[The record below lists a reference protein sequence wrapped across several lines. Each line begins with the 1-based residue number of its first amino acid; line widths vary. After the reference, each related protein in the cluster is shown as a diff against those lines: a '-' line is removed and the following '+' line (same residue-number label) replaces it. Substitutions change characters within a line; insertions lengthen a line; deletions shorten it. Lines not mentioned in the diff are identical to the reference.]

1 MLLTIINTW
10 HFSLSEIWILIL
22 NLKTMK
28 KQFQVLAIIL
38 VSFLFTSCGVNQA
51 YLLNSNQNNTQV
63 NLSSNNFKVTDKISG
78 SAEVSY
84 ILIFGGLNKK
94 KLYENAYSDMM
105 NKANLLNTSKAVI
118 NIVTEEHV
126 GGVPP
131 FYFKRTVT
139 VSANVI
145 EFVK

>member
-1 MLLTIINTW
+1 
-10 HFSLSEIWILIL
+10 
-22 NLKTMK
+22 MK

-38 VSFLFTSCGVNQA
+38 VSILFTSCGVNQA

-105 NKANLLNTSKAVI
+105 SKANLLNSSKAVI
-118 NIVTEEHV
+118 NIVTEEHI

-139 VSANVI
+139 VSANVV

>member
-63 NLSSNNFKVTDKISG
+63 NLSS
-78 SAEVSY
+78 
-84 ILIFGGLNKK
+84 KK
-94 KLYENAYSDMM
+94 KLCENAYSDMM